1 MCDVIEGR
9 LGFSVI
15 AMRCVAMIY
24 GRTFQKKNEEQGE
37 NGNKVRSLS
46 KAVCERWDINLL
58 RLLGGREC

>member
-1 MCDVIEGR
+1 
-9 LGFSVI
+9 VI